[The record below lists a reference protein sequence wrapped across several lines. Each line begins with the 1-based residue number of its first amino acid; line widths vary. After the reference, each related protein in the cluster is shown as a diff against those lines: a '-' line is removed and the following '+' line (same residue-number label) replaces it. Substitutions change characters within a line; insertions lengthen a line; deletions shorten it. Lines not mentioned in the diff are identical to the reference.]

1 MLKKYPILAFF
12 VLSYTF
18 SWIFWLPL
26 VIINLEA
33 TSYTVLIIII
43 GGFGPL
49 ISSWLISKKLGY
61 WDTLKRS
68 MFKLKDSLKWYL
80 SALLLPFALLLLS
93 YGIFLALGGKPEFS
107 ELMPPFYIYPLLLL
121 FVMVLGGGLEE
132 PGWRGFAL
140 PMLLKKY
147 TLFSASILIGL
158 LWGLWHLPLFFIPGS
173 SQFNLPLHLYI
184 PNAFALSIIFSWL
197 YIKSKKNI
205 WLAIILHGGINAAYT
220 FYPGMNSIETSF
232 GTLSFYVP
240 ITLSTSIIAILLTIC
255 YRKIF
260 FVKH

>member
-1 MLKKYPILAFF
+1 M
-12 VLSYTF
+12 
-18 SWIFWLPL
+18 
-26 VIINLEA
+26 
-33 TSYTVLIIII
+33 
-43 GGFGPL
+43 
-49 ISSWLISKKLGY
+49 ISAWFISKKLGY
-61 WDTLKRS
+61 WNDLKQS
-68 MFKLKDSLKWYL
+68 MFKLKNSLKWYL
-80 SALLLPFALLLLS
+80 SALLLPFAILLLS
-93 YGIFLALGGKPEFS
+93 YGIFLVLGGKPEFS
-107 ELMPPFYIYPLLLL
+107 ESMPSFYMYPLLLL

-147 TLFSASILIGL
+147 NLFSASILIGL

-173 SQFNLPLHLYI
+173 SQFNLPFQWYL

-205 WLAIILHGGINAAYT
+205 WLAIILHGGINASFT

-232 GTLSFYVP
+232 GALSFYAP
-240 ITLSTSIIAILLTIC
+240 ITLSTSIIAILLITS

-260 FVKH
+260 FE